1 MYIMISTAESRY
13 NQWVR
18 DHYRFLLRSAWALT
32 GSRAVAE
39 DVVQDCF
46 TSAWRFR
53 HQLRDPA
60 MARAWLFQIMR
71 RHAFRHFDPAQAWA
85 QPEHE
90 TTLEAVTDHE
100 ALDEKL
106 DVVKALAGIAP
117 IHREV
122 LVLYYFDD
130 MPTAQMAEAL
140 DIAPGT
146 VLSRLARA
154 REALKKVLQEPAK
167 PVPQTVATVA
177 AAPGAAT
184 TTTATFTQASVIPLR
199 KGTP

>member
-1 MYIMISTAESRY
+1 MHMFQSAESRY
-13 NQWVR
+13 NHWVR
-18 DHYRFLLRSAWALT
+18 EHYRFLLRSAWALT

-46 TSAWRFR
+46 TSAWKNRD
-53 HQLRDPA
+53 QLRQPE

-71 RHAFRHFDPAQAWA
+71 RSALRHLAPAPQSIDDGDLAGQAT
-85 QPEHE
+85 PD
-90 TTLEAVTDHE
+90 AVHD
-100 ALDEKL
+100 DRL
-106 DVVKALAGIAP
+106 DVVKALARLAP

-140 DIAPGT
+140 EIAPGT

-154 REALKKVLQEPAK
+154 RDALKAAMAAPAH
-167 PVPQTVATVA
+167 PRSSSPPA
-177 AAPGAAT
+177 AAVT
-184 TTTATFTQASVIPLR
+184 VLR
-199 KGTP
+199 KV

>member
-1 MYIMISTAESRY
+1 MISSAESRY

-32 GSRAVAE
+32 GSRAIAE

-53 HQLRDPA
+53 SQLRDPS

-71 RHAFRHFDPAQAWA
+71 RHAFRHFDPAQHQTQGQEALS
-85 QPEHE
+85 E
-90 TTLEAVTDHE
+90 EAVNHLE
-100 ALDEKL
+100 ALDVQL
-106 DVVKALAGIAP
+106 DVVKALARIAP

-130 MPTAQMAEAL
+130 MATAQMAEAL

-154 REALKKVLQEPAK
+154 REALKTALQEPAR
-167 PVPQTVATVA
+167 TV
-177 AAPGAAT
+177 T
-184 TTTATFTQASVIPLR
+184 TPTSAASVIPLR
-199 KGTP
+199 KRTP

>member
-1 MYIMISTAESRY
+1 MILTSESRY

-18 DHYRFLLRSAWALT
+18 EHYRFLLRSAWALT

-53 HQLRDPA
+53 HQLRDQS

-71 RHAFRHFDPAQAWA
+71 RHAFRHFDPAQHLP
-85 QPEHE
+85 Q
-90 TTLEAVTDHE
+90 
-100 ALDEKL
+100 ALDEVSDEAGNQHDALDAQL
-106 DVVKALAGIAP
+106 DVVKALARIAP

-154 REALKKVLQEPAK
+154 RDALKAALQEPARAA
-167 PVPQTVATVA
+167 VPRHDDSSSAPA
-177 AAPGAAT
+177 A
-184 TTTATFTQASVIPLR
+184 ASVIPLR
-199 KGTP
+199 KRTP